1 MSYLPATQAL
11 QRLEDDGLVESRPR
25 AGTRV
30 RIPSDREIRERY
42 VLREALECQSA
53 RLCSENATF
62 EEHLQLQRMAEDLD
76 ALYDR
81 CAAEE
86 VDSDFLFA
94 VHTAHFNVHLKI
106 AECAR
111 CDVLQKAIER
121 NQVLIFNWL
130 YDLAAGR
137 RSLPSHFHRRLVEGI
152 LQSDQ
157 RVAEETMRE
166 HIRYGLEGITTSI
179 KPQADQGWRVK
190 QQK

>member
-11 QRLEDDGLVESRPR
+11 QRLEDDGSVESRPR

-53 RLCSENATF
+53 RLCQNATF

-81 CAAEE
+81 CAAED
-86 VDSDFLFA
+86 VDSDFPFA

-111 CDVLQKAIER
+111 CDVLQGNQR

-130 YDLAAGR
+130 YHLAAGR

-152 LQSDQ
+152 LQPDQ
-157 RVAEETMRE
+157 QVAEETMRE
-166 HIRYGLEGITTSI
+166 HIRYGLEGITKSI
-179 KPQADQGWRVK
+179 KPRSRPGDGELSSK
-190 QQK
+190 N